1 MSRRVAIRTWA
12 VHNRGRMSETAV
24 RSHVEFRVL
33 GPVEAAR
40 DGRTLSLGGTR
51 QRALL
56 AVLLIDANQVVSTSR
71 LIEEVFAA
79 EHSATTVNRLQVG
92 ISRLRAALDGGAG
105 SPEDSVLVSR
115 PGGYAL
121 MVAPDQLDY
130 LVFEQLSEEGRD
142 ALLRGDAETA
152 STLLRRA
159 LSLWRGEAFC
169 DLTLEEVAQR
179 EVLRL
184 DGLRLATLMDRLDAD
199 LALGADAELVPE
211 LEALIARH
219 PSQERLLGQLMLA
232 LYRSGRQA
240 DALAAYRR
248 HSQVMRN
255 ELGLEVGPGVV
266 NLERQILCH
275 DPDLAA
281 PPRSPNGVGGRV
293 IVCPYKGLASFEAA
307 DAEYFCGREQIVANL
322 IARVAEGRLVGIV
335 GASGMG
341 KSSLLRAGLMPALAA
356 GALPGSETWEYVL
369 VRPGGDPSRA
379 LAQALSGRATTRR
392 TLLAIDQFEEVFTA
406 CHDADRRAAFM
417 SELVDL
423 ALDPRIETTVVVA
436 LRADFYGRCAASPDF
451 AQLLSSDH
459 TLVVPMR
466 PQDMLSAIETPA
478 LRVGLELEP
487 GLSALVVDELGDEP
501 GSLPLLS
508 TALLELWAARAGS
521 GLTIETYRSL
531 GGVRGAVARLAERAY
546 TQLDEA
552 GARGRSRDLLA
563 AGDRR
568 RAIRRPPPR
577 PAGRARPRGR
587 SRPPAGARRDGRSA
601 AFDRVGRRG
610 GGLA

>member
-1 MSRRVAIRTWA
+1 M
-12 VHNRGRMSETAV
+12 
-24 RSHVEFRVL
+24 
-33 GPVEAAR
+33 
-40 DGRTLSLGGTR
+40 
-51 QRALL
+51 
-56 AVLLIDANQVVSTSR
+56 
-71 LIEEVFAA
+71 
-79 EHSATTVNRLQVG
+79 
-92 ISRLRAALDGGAG
+92 
-105 SPEDSVLVSR
+105 LVSR

-281 PPRSPNGVGGRV
+281 PPRSPNGAGGRV

-379 LAQALSGRATTRR
+379 SPRVVRSLHEIVRFAARAFEHLTGHQDAALKSGNRGQLVDHLPERLGVRVVHVVDDRKSGFEAEEWRPDGRPVAGRLRASPSLPTRFPMRWRRRRRQESLNVVCARQRQGHRVGFALRMHHEARSFQAQRLNLSCDRVRCR
-392 TLLAIDQFEEVFTA
+392 TDPEGEP
-406 CHDADRRAAFM
+406 RAAM
-417 SELVDL
+417 PGRLRRDTRIVAVVNEHSAVRKRVNQLTLRGGDVVD
-423 ALDPRIETTVVVA
+423 RIEELQMHGFHV
-436 LRADFYGRCAASPDF
+436 R
-451 AQLLSSDH
+451 
-459 TLVVPMR
+459 
-466 PQDMLSAIETPA
+466 QDAEFRRRSL
-478 LRVGLELEP
+478 G
-487 GLSALVVDELGDEP
+487 ELGDLTLGAHTQLKDGDVVSAVEP
-501 GSLPLLS
+501 QQGLRETVQVIEIPRRSMHAETDFQQVRQHLLGGRLS
-508 TALLELWAARAGS
+508 GAARN
-521 GLTIETYRSL
+521 RSHAPAPGFSVGRSQPQQGF
-531 GGVRGAVARLAERAY
+531 GGVRDF
-546 TQLDEA
+546 DEN
-552 GARGRSRDLLA
+552 L
-563 AGDRR
+563 
-568 RAIRRPPPR
+568 PEQHR
-577 PAGRARPRGR
+577 PALAKSQLQRLRPKTPRET
-587 SRPPAGARRDGRSA
+587 
-601 AFDRVGRRG
+601 
-610 GGLA
+610 